1 MKLTNNITDDQIKR
15 LEPLYPKWVQFKNEK
30 TLRLVPDQ
38 VAIMGQVWSEVMNKR
53 WAGGC
58 QACTVNAFSQVMS
71 LYDAE
76 IDRRFKKANDAIG
89 KAVFTKDEPTEIV
102 NIKTTTDATTKKRT
116 RRIQK

>member
-1 MKLTNNITDDQIKR
+1 MKLINQITDDQIKR

-38 VAIMGQVWSEVMNKR
+38 VAIMGQVWSEVTNKR

-76 IDRRFKKANDAIG
+76 IDRRFKAQH
-89 KAVFTKDEPTEIV
+89 EPEEEPI
-102 NIKTTTDATTKKRT
+102 NKEENATTKKRT
-116 RRIQK
+116 RRIKK

>member
-1 MKLTNNITDDQIKR
+1 MKLINNITDDQIKR

-30 TLRLVPDQ
+30 TLRLVPEQ

-76 IDRRFKKANDAIG
+76 LDRRFKAQH
-89 KAVFTKDEPTEIV
+89 EP
-102 NIKTTTDATTKKRT
+102 IKESIKQTPDATTKKRT

>member
-1 MKLTNNITDDQIKR
+1 MKLINQITDEQIKR

-38 VAIMGQVWSEVMNKR
+38 VAIMGQVWSEVTNKR

-76 IDRRFKKANDAIG
+76 LDRRFKAQH
-89 KAVFTKDEPTEIV
+89 EPTEEPI
-102 NIKTTTDATTKKRT
+102 NEEENATTKKRT
-116 RRIQK
+116 RRIKK

>member
-1 MKLTNNITDDQIKR
+1 MINQITDDQIKR
-15 LEPLYPKWVQFKNEK
+15 LEPLYHKWVQFKNEK

-38 VAIMGQVWSEVMNKR
+38 VAIMGQVWSEITNKR

-76 IDRRFKKANDAIG
+76 IDRRFKEQH
-89 KAVFTKDEPTEIV
+89 EPTEEPI
-102 NIKTTTDATTKKRT
+102 NKEENAITKKRT
-116 RRIQK
+116 RRIKK

>member
-1 MKLTNNITDDQIKR
+1 MKLINQITDEQIKR

-38 VAIMGQVWSEVMNKR
+38 VAIMGQVWSEITNKR

-76 IDRRFKKANDAIG
+76 LDRRFKAQH
-89 KAVFTKDEPTEIV
+89 EPKEEPINTEK
-102 NIKTTTDATTKKRT
+102 NATTKKRT
-116 RRIQK
+116 RRIKK

>member
-1 MKLTNNITDDQIKR
+1 MKLINQITDEQIKR
-15 LEPLYPKWVQFKNEK
+15 LEPFYPKWVQFKNEK

-38 VAIMGQVWSEVMNKR
+38 VAIMGQVWSEVTNKR

-76 IDRRFKKANDAIG
+76 LDRRFKAQH
-89 KAVFTKDEPTEIV
+89 EPKEEKI
-102 NIKTTTDATTKKRT
+102 NEEENATTKKRT
-116 RRIQK
+116 RRIKK

>member
-1 MKLTNNITDDQIKR
+1 MKLINQITDEQIKR

-38 VAIMGQVWSEVMNKR
+38 VAIMGQVWSEITNKR

-58 QACTVNAFSQVMS
+58 QACTVNAFSRVMS

-76 IDRRFKKANDAIG
+76 LDRRFKAQH
-89 KAVFTKDEPTEIV
+89 EPIEEP
-102 NIKTTTDATTKKRT
+102 IKQTTDATTKKRT
-116 RRIQK
+116 RRIKK

>member
-1 MKLTNNITDDQIKR
+1 MKEEQAKR

-38 VAIMGQVWSEVMNKR
+38 VAIMGQVWSEVTNKR
-53 WAGGC
+53 WSGGC

-76 IDRRFKKANDAIG
+76 LV
-89 KAVFTKDEPTEIV
+89 VFV
-102 NIKTTTDATTKKRT
+102 ASRT
-116 RRIQK
+116 PLTYSFVELTPSRITAR

>member
-1 MKLTNNITDDQIKR
+1 MINKITDDQIKR

-38 VAIMGQVWSEVMNKR
+38 VAIMGQVWSEVTNKR

-76 IDRRFKKANDAIG
+76 LDRRFKEQH
-89 KAVFTKDEPTEIV
+89 EPTQELV
-102 NIKTTTDATTKKRT
+102 KEEANATTKKRT
-116 RRIQK
+116 RRIKG

>member
-1 MKLTNNITDDQIKR
+1 MKLINNITDEQIKR

-53 WAGGC
+53 WSGGC

-76 IDRRFKKANDAIG
+76 LDRRFKAQHESIQ
-89 KAVFTKDEPTEIV
+89 EP
-102 NIKTTTDATTKKRT
+102 IKQTTDATTKKRT

>member
-1 MKLTNNITDDQIKR
+1 MKLINNITDEQIKR

-38 VAIMGQVWSEVMNKR
+38 VAIMGQVWSEITNKR

-76 IDRRFKKANDAIG
+76 LDRRFKEQHELAQ
-89 KAVFTKDEPTEIV
+89 AVFTENEPTEIV
-102 NIKTTTDATTKKRT
+102 NNKEEENATTKKRT
-116 RRIQK
+116 RRIKK

>member
-1 MKLTNNITDDQIKR
+1 MKMINQITDDQIKR
-15 LEPLYPKWVQFKNEK
+15 LEPLYHKWVQFKNEK

-38 VAIMGQVWSEVMNKR
+38 VAIMGQVWSEITNKR

-76 IDRRFKKANDAIG
+76 IDRRFKEQH
-89 KAVFTKDEPTEIV
+89 EPKEEPI
-102 NIKTTTDATTKKRT
+102 NEEENATTKKRT
-116 RRIQK
+116 RRIKK